1 MSADPE
7 DPSSVYE
14 WQRERH
20 ESDLGFFGDAVL
32 DGEELHTVKEVV
44 GKVTLTS
51 LSRENMHSVPST
63 GLMLWEG
70 TKALSQIIQSC
81 ADCFE
86 GKRAVELGCGCSPL
100 NAMALAQAGAGRVV
114 ATDGNPEAL
123 SLLRENAERNGA
135 SFEVRTLRWDN
146 DEDVRKAG
154 TGQFDVVVASDVLYI
169 EEAIPALF
177 RAAASLLSGG
187 EHGLFLICYTP
198 RRAIEALAIS
208 NAARAGF
215 KQVEVRGCF
224 QRALARQQRNNTM
237 RLLQFERAGGDGKAR
252 I

>member
-20 ESDLGFFGDAVL
+20 ESDLGFFGDEVL

-51 LSRENMHSVPST
+51 LSRENMHSVTST

-86 GKRAVELGCGCSPL
+86 GKRAVELGCG
-100 NAMALAQAGAGRVV
+100 
-114 ATDGNPEAL
+114 
-123 SLLRENAERNGA
+123 
-135 SFEVRTLRWDN
+135 
-146 DEDVRKAG
+146 
-154 TGQFDVVVASDVLYI
+154 
-169 EEAIPALF
+169 
-177 RAAASLLSGG
+177 
-187 EHGLFLICYTP
+187 
-198 RRAIEALAIS
+198 
-208 NAARAGF
+208 
-215 KQVEVRGCF
+215 
-224 QRALARQQRNNTM
+224 
-237 RLLQFERAGGDGKAR
+237 
-252 I
+252 